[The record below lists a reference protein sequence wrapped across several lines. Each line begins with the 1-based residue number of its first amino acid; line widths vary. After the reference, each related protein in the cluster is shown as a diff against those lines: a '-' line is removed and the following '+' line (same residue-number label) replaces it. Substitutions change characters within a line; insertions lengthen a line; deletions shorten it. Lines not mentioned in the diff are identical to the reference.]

1 MCTTVA
7 SPDPNSDSIGDA
19 ASPTADS
26 GTLPQPAARS
36 NRASKGIHSS
46 VLTQAKMLPPEN
58 NAGNNLTF

>member
-7 SPDPNSDSIGDA
+7 SPDPNSYSIGDA

-36 NRASKGIHSS
+36 NRSS
-46 VLTQAKMLPPEN
+46 RVAQGYINYMSAN
-58 NAGNNLTF
+58 QGQINCRCA